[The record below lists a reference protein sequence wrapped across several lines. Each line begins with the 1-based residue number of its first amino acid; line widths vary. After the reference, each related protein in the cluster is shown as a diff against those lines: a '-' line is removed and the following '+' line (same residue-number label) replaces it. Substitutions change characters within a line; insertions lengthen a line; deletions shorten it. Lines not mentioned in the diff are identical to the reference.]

1 MIPIF
6 LLICLGLLQAKE
18 LGLEI
23 FHGATVI
30 KEGKVL
36 SNGNRILT
44 VTAVK
49 QDFMSALEDIYKGLA
64 VISIQGATYG
74 KETSHQTIAFFRQF
88 VYVNNGK

>member
-1 MIPIF
+1 MPIF
-6 LLICLGLLQAKE
+6 LSICLGLLQAKE

-49 QDFMSALEDIYKGLA
+49 QDFTSGLEDIYKGLA
-64 VISIQGATYG
+64 VISIQGAIYR
-74 KETSHQTIAFFRQF
+74 KEISHQTIAFFRQF